1 MMHDYFYCL
10 QSHHRPVKY
19 LSTAVQWTYWLLPFG
34 ADGGFVYHIRVS
46 SPSFLVSS
54 QSLIVI
60 ITSWFSILLD
70 QIRTRRIL
78 REKAD
83 CKQSKKVPVLLAT
96 QVVKKL
102 MY

>member
-1 MMHDYFYCL
+1 MTIFTAYNLTTD
-10 QSHHRPVKY
+10 QSSICQQLCNGLIGY
-19 LSTAVQWTYWLLPFG
+19 SLLGLFV
-34 ADGGFVYHIRVS
+34 FVYHIRVS